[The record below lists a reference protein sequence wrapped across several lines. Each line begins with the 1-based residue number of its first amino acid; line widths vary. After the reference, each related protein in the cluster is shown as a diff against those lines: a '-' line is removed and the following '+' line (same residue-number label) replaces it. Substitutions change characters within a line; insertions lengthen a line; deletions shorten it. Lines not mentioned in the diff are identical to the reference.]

1 MKIKVLK
8 TVSSRKPSSYCDI
21 MVDEPPMMPKK

>member
-8 TVSSRKPSSYCDI
+8 TVSSRKPSAYCEVV
-21 MVDEPPMMPKK
+21 MDEPPMMPKK

>member
-8 TVSSRKPSSYCDI
+8 TASSRKPSSYCDI
-21 MVDEPPMMPKK
+21 MVDEPPMVSKK

>member
-8 TVSSRKPSSYCDI
+8 TVSSRKPSAYCDI
-21 MVDEPPMMPKK
+21 VVDEPPMMPKK

>member
-8 TVSSRKPSSYCDI
+8 PASSRKPSAYCQV
-21 MVDEPPMMPKK
+21 MMDEPPMMPKK

>member
-8 TVSSRKPSSYCDI
+8 TASNRKPCSYCEMI
-21 MVDEPPMMPKK
+21 VDEPPMMPKK

>member
-8 TVSSRKPSSYCDI
+8 TASSRKPAGYCDTY
-21 MVDEPPMMPKK
+21 VDEPPMNKK

>member
-1 MKIKVLK
+1 MKIQVLK
-8 TVSSRKPSSYCDI
+8 TVSSRKPSSYCEI

>member
-8 TVSSRKPSSYCDI
+8 TASSRKPSAYCDI
-21 MVDEPPMMPKK
+21 IMDEPPMMPKK

>member
-8 TVSSRKPSSYCDI
+8 TVSSRKPSAYCDVV
-21 MVDEPPMMPKK
+21 VDEPPMMPKK